1 MAIIRGQR
9 EAKGITAA
17 ELNPIE
23 ADIAKSLRQQ
33 VKEFREFRKNAEAKP
48 VTSNGNKPL
57 SRQVSRLTDLNQALS
72 KKIQTLKPPPAP
84 QVVQVA
90 PSSPVVKQMAPGRKM
105 SQEDVSY
112 QKSGPY
118 PFICGQCQHLQPGNY
133 CALVKGPHK
142 DGRVGLEDTC
152 QLHLSNLPIGK
163 VAK

>member
-48 VTSNGNKPL
+48 VSNGNKPL
-57 SRQVSRLTDLNQALS
+57 SRQVSRLTDLNQVLS
-72 KKIQTLKPPPAP
+72 KKIQTLKTPPAP

-90 PSSPVVKQMAPGRKM
+90 SSVPVVKQMAPGRKM
-105 SQEDVSY
+105 AQEDVSY

-118 PFICGQCQHLQPGNY
+118 PFICGQCVHLQPGNY
-133 CALVKGPHK
+133 CGLVKGPYK
-142 DGRVGLEDTC
+142 DGRIGLEDTC
-152 QLHLSNLPIGK
+152 QLHQSNLPIGK
-163 VAK
+163 AKS